1 MPRLGSANPRQ
12 VTSIVRKVRSDA
24 LSVLLTYLDTA
35 RGLLMYFLRWLTGEL
50 MLDATVR
57 TIYDLSQ
64 QRLLQVIADWTLSGI
79 LASFITFAHSNL
91 GLKDIALALLMSRYV
106 PAKHI
111 AVVSAI
117 LTRLLT
123 VVYSLW
129 RRLAQSECQA

>member
-1 MPRLGSANPRQ
+1 
-12 VTSIVRKVRSDA
+12 
-24 LSVLLTYLDTA
+24 
-35 RGLLMYFLRWLTGEL
+35 MYFLRWLTGEL

-57 TIYDLSQ
+57 TIYDLSL

-106 PAKHI
+106 AAEHI